1 MSLELPFGI
10 ILRSANSLRN
20 LVVVRNKYKRSSGI
34 SLILLYYFTEIMFR
48 MFSIVG
54 INFELI
60 SVYILAIL
68 FKAIERFLIF

>member
-34 SLILLYYFTEIMFR
+34 SLILL
-48 MFSIVG
+48 
-54 INFELI
+54 
-60 SVYILAIL
+60 
-68 FKAIERFLIF
+68 